1 MNKPKSTQKSIMKYS
16 GMAFELL
23 AIVLISVYLGSWIDD
38 YFGFQKPY
46 IMLLL
51 IIVLFVGYMI
61 RMFKDLNP

>member
-1 MNKPKSTQKSIMKYS
+1 MKYS